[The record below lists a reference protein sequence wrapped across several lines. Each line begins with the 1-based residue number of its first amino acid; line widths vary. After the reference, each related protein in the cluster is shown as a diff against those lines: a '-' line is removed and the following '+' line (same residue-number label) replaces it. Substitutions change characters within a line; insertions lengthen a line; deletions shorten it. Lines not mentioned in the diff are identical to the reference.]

1 MKNCKGE
8 IVTNWK
14 PVDWIV
20 GGLLVIFGA
29 SIMLA
34 AVIDV
39 KDTGLAERIL
49 AGIIGV
55 ISAYVGAKIGAKPD

>member
-1 MKNCKGE
+1 M
-8 IVTNWK
+8 TNWK